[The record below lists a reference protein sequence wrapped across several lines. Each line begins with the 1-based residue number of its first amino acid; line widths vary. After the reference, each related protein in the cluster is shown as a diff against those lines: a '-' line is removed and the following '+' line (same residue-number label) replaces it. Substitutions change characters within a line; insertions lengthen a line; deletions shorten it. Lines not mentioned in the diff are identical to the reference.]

1 MKNKK
6 VKNLS
11 ILLVLVSTVAYA
23 GPLKI
28 FKNSAQKSSNRM
40 YSNPIKPNPNR
51 VDAYGRPWK
60 W

>member
-1 MKNKK
+1 MDKIKY
-6 VKNLS
+6 LS
-11 ILLVLVSTVAYA
+11 LLLLLISTVAHA
-23 GPLKI
+23 GQLRI

-51 VDAYGRPWK
+51 VDAFGRPWK